1 MYHRI
6 GHKVTY
12 LTVTAEFYGDI
23 RKTMPRPEGSSE
35 RDLRI
40 EFLVLICVLGVV
52 SVYEFYFLRN
62 LSKKNENGIFF
73 TLDQCIKQ
81 HNPSYNFIK
90 TYTIRKCP
98 I

>member
-52 SVYEFYFLRN
+52 SVY
-62 LSKKNENGIFF
+62 
-73 TLDQCIKQ
+73 
-81 HNPSYNFIK
+81 
-90 TYTIRKCP
+90 
-98 I
+98 